1 MVGCVGLAVAD
12 TSLIAASTL
21 VVALRIG
28 LMTLPIAETASYGDW
43 TPSYG
48 DWTQNVMPTVPT
60 WMALR
65 LGCHVNR
72 VYRCLVECTIS
83 TTGIMN
89 RLIRTNCCNSE
100 GYNPSH
106 LANPSNSMCS
116 CSGAEFPAVS

>member
-28 LMTLPIAETASYGDW
+28 LMTLPIAETA
-43 TPSYG
+43 SYG